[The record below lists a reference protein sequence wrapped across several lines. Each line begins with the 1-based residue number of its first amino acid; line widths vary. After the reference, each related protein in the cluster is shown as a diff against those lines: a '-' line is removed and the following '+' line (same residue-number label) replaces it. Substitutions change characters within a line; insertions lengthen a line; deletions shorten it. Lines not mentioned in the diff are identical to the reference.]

1 MREFKKILVAI
12 THSHS
17 SSQEIGQAIRLAK
30 ENDASICLAAFDEP
44 FTVFPQLSLVQKM
57 KTLFSEQLE
66 ELLGRFKKQIEAA
79 GVKVETRIVWGRNY
93 LEIIKLVQKEHF
105 DLVVK
110 LADPFHVLGN
120 PRLTGDD
127 LSLLRKCPIPVWM
140 LADPDR
146 VEDNKQRVLV
156 CLDSCEEEERI
167 ELNRQLIKYGQT
179 LATQE
184 QAELHVIHVWE
195 LFGEERLRGP
205 FIHMPEEEVEQLL
218 EETRA
223 MHAEPIEKLL
233 SEQLPENAAELHL
246 LKGSPSEVIP
256 RFVTR
261 ENIDLIVMGTVGRTG
276 LAGFVIGNTAENIM
290 GNVHCSVLA
299 VKPDGFVSPITAA

>member
-30 ENDASICLAAFDEP
+30 ENGASICLAAFDEP

-66 ELLGRFKKQIEAA
+66 ELLGRFKRQIESAK
-79 GVKVETRIVWGRNY
+79 VPVETRIVWGRNY
-93 LEIIKLVQKEHF
+93 IEIIKLVQREEF

-127 LSLLRKCPIPVWM
+127 LSLLRKCPVPVWM

-146 VEDNKQRVLV
+146 VEDNKQKVLV
-156 CLDSCEEEERI
+156 CLDNCEDEARI
-167 ELNRQLIKYGQT
+167 ELNRKLINYGRT
-179 LATQE
+179 LAEQE
-184 QAELHVIHVWE
+184 QAELHLMHVWE

-223 MHAEPIEKLL
+223 LHAEPIEKLML
-233 SEQLPENAAELHL
+233 EQGLDDQAQLHL
-246 LKGSPSEVIP
+246 LKGNPSEVIP

-261 ENIDLIVMGTVGRTG
+261 ENVDLIVMGTVGRTG

-299 VKPDGFVSPITAA
+299 VKPDGFVSPISKD

>member
-1 MREFKKILVAI
+1 MKEFKKILVAI

-17 SSQEIGQAIRLAK
+17 SNQEVGQAIRLAK
-30 ENDASICLAAFDEP
+30 ENGATICLAAFDEP
-44 FTVFPQLSLVQKM
+44 FTVFPQLSLVKKM
-57 KTLFSEQLE
+57 KTLFSTQLE
-66 ELLGRFKKQIEAA
+66 ELLQRFKLQIEAA
-79 GVKVETRIVWGRNY
+79 GVPVETRVIWGRNY
-93 LEIIKLVQKEHF
+93 IEIVQLVLKEQF

-110 LADPFHVLGN
+110 LADPFHVLGL

-127 LSLLRKCPIPVWM
+127 LSLLRKCPVPVWM

-156 CLDSCEEEERI
+156 CLDSNEEEERTA
-167 ELNRQLIKYGQT
+167 LNRKLINYGR
-179 LATQE
+179 AIAEQE
-184 QAELHVIHVWE
+184 QAELHLVHVWE

-218 EETRA
+218 EETRSHHQNSLNQL
-223 MHAEPIEKLL
+223 MK
-233 SEQLPENAAELHL
+233 EQKVGDSATLHL
-246 LKGSPSEVIP
+246 LKGQPSEVIP
-256 RFVTR
+256 RYVTQ

-299 VKPDGFVSPITAA
+299 LKPDGFVSPISID